1 MKQIFLLINFVN
13 LLASSFGF
21 NQVCYLRF
29 DGDLRLLSLKY
40 AFCTH
45 IILGFFSVKDN
56 HSVVAS
62 KANEFS
68 LLNEAFKFRENWS
81 NVKIMVSIG
90 GGANEKGFHE
100 AAKDDFTRKM
110 FAVSVAELVKTWNLD
125 GIDIDWEFP
134 GWDLH
139 LQDRNKFP
147 LLLKVLINQTKV
159 NFITCFCI
167 GNT

>member
-1 MKQIFLLINFVN
+1 
-13 LLASSFGF
+13 
-21 NQVCYLRF
+21 
-29 DGDLRLLSLKY
+29 
-40 AFCTH
+40 
-45 IILGFFSVKDN
+45 
-56 HSVVAS
+56 
-62 KANEFS
+62 
-68 LLNEAFKFRENWS
+68 
-81 NVKIMVSIG
+81 
-90 GGANEKGFHE
+90 
-100 AAKDDFTRKM
+100 M